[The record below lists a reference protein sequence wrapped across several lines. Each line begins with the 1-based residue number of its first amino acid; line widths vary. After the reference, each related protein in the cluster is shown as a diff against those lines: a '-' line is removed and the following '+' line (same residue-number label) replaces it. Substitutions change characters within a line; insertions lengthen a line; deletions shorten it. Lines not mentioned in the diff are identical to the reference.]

1 MKWVKLS
8 LALSLLLFCLAVALP
23 QDIYT
28 DSPTLTPPLPSINPW
43 NPNGTIN
50 WQALAEY
57 SELLSQK
64 AQESADSADKLQS
77 WLVDLQ
83 KQYDKLLI
91 ISQAADQEAK
101 RAIQS
106 REVEVWVWRGG
117 TILGIIGMLVISLNK

>member
-8 LALSLLLFCLAVALP
+8 LAFSLLFFCLAVALP
-23 QDIYT
+23 QDTSI
-28 DSPTLTPPLPSINPW
+28 DSQTSMPPLPSINPW

-64 AQESADSADKLQS
+64 AEESADSADKLQS
-77 WLVDLQ
+77 WLADLQ

-101 RAIQS
+101 LAMQS
-106 REVEVWVWRGG
+106 REVEIWVWRG
-117 TILGIIGMLVISLNK
+117 TTVLGIIGILVIGLNK